1 MVLETPTE
9 RDGREDKG
17 IWAEEIKLLESLIGL
32 DPSSP
37 EFLNKEKTL
46 ADQSALER
54 KKHQETFDKK
64 LEKERLAAERQSRKA
79 QGKRP
84 GRRKK
89 QETNGESI

>member
-1 MVLETPTE
+1 MVLETPIE
-9 RDGREDKG
+9 RDGKENKG
-17 IWAEEIKLLESLIGL
+17 IWADEIKLLESLIGL

-54 KKHQETFDKK
+54 KKYQETFDRK

-84 GRRKK
+84 GHRNRRL
-89 QETNGESI
+89 NGK